1 MTNTLQKKEHFKR
14 IGNAR
19 IYLQE
24 KGFVFMGAPD
34 RWKLIGED
42 AISYA
47 QIAQGPSDFVII
59 FSSLIRERMAA
70 EWFHGG
76 TSATAPRTPPPWP
89 PRLLQIGV
97 QLGVVIASAR
107 SSSNMVEHPT
117 PRDRPP
123 DTECP
128 FSR

>member
-1 MTNTLQKKEHFKR
+1 MTGTLQRKEHFKR

-59 FSSLIRERMAA
+59 FSSLIRE
-70 EWFHGG
+70 
-76 TSATAPRTPPPWP
+76 T
-89 PRLLQIGV
+89 GV
-97 QLGVVIASAR
+97 SSPSAR
-107 SSSNMVEHPT
+107 GL
-117 PRDRPP
+117 
-123 DTECP
+123 
-128 FSR
+128 SRRARERAVGGR